1 MEEKIKWKCLKY
13 SKNKCTYGFQK
24 LETRKSLGDN
34 IYTGK
39 INIEEAEMDQSN
51 LLENMAEFNDKF
63 RSITKEGKE
72 KINTYE
78 SVNAICKGREL
89 TLNPLKGGMFPIRA
103 TKGEGL
109 KILTLKQ
116 ILQRLPIALAQ
127 VKVGKI
133 IYSDKSC
140 ILCIKQNKFRKKI

>member
-39 INIEEAEMDQSN
+39 INIEEAEMNQSN

-63 RSITKEGKE
+63 RSITK
-72 KINTYE
+72 
-78 SVNAICKGREL
+78 
-89 TLNPLKGGMFPIRA
+89 
-103 TKGEGL
+103 
-109 KILTLKQ
+109 
-116 ILQRLPIALAQ
+116 
-127 VKVGKI
+127 
-133 IYSDKSC
+133 
-140 ILCIKQNKFRKKI
+140 